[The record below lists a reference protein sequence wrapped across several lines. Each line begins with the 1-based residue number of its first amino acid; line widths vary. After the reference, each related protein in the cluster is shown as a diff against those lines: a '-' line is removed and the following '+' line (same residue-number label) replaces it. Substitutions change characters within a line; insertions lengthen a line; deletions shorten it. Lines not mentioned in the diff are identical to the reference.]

1 MLLWTNSQKVHQPP
15 TFSRKVTPD
24 PCINLPEKYEKEIK
38 LIQINVKFVLWIQWL
53 TFTENWVQLMIRVK
67 NLTYSHADVQHLNLL
82 GTWLYMEAHTIVMTV
97 PSNSI
102 FHFLYYV
109 LVFINSSSKQRKL
122 SYLEQLKMLSRNL
135 QLIFY
140 FSFERQ
146 ISSEKQDIQSTS
158 SVMQH
163 TSSIGGRW
171 F

>member
-1 MLLWTNSQKVHQPP
+1 
-15 TFSRKVTPD
+15 
-24 PCINLPEKYEKEIK
+24 
-38 LIQINVKFVLWIQWL
+38 
-53 TFTENWVQLMIRVK
+53 MIRVK

-163 TSSIGGRW
+163 TLFKFISGKQHHLFSALLVIFCRSISWHVSLFSYFQRLYSG
-171 F
+171 FCST